1 MDSRH
6 LCKAKVIDSKKWIEG
21 FYVEHRKK
29 TLYAD
34 DELSDDDIEHLI
46 MCDNFSDW
54 GMPRELNAYKIDPA
68 TLCRCTGLKD
78 ENNKLIWE
86 NDILHN
92 GNYFVVKWNAP
103 CARFDIVLNNSCN
116 IPIGKWEPI
125 ICDWKTNDFKE
136 YRKAVDYEII
146 GNIFDNP
153 ELLKREKTYCK
164 DDNDYE
170 R

>member
-46 MCDNFSDW
+46 MCDSFSDW
-54 GMPRELNAYKIDPA
+54 GMPRKLNAYKIDPA

-86 NDILHN
+86 RDIAVNTKTDEICEILWDTDTAS
-92 GNYFVVKWNAP
+92 F
-103 CARFDIVLNNSCN
+103 
-116 IPIGKWEPI
+116 I
-125 ICDWKTNDFKE
+125 IKSADVI
-136 YRKAVDYEII
+136 YS
-146 GNIFDNP
+146 FDNFWSNELVITGNEIDNS
-153 ELLKREKTYCK
+153 ELLEKR
-164 DDNDYE
+164 